1 MDCRTILDIL
11 TTLGSTAI
19 DNDSSARA
27 HVDKCSSCAEHYKAE
42 QELDA
47 MLAADMPGMPSSS
60 EAMSRIMASISGP
73 QVSDSMVLSYL
84 DGSLEGEDLEFYEK
98 QRETNPACQSLE
110 ASHREVWEMLEHG
123 FPAPLPYDQ
132 AAVDR
137 CQEAIFGVK
146 QSAPKPAL
154 QNVQSPG
161 PLSIGPRPPMT
172 FYYAAAA
179 ALLVALS
186 LGALFFKQAEQ
197 NDVAENVPRVKDV
210 IKDKGSKEKSFAPLR
225 EVLKKETP
233 KPQSPESKKDD
244 PKKPDP
250 LKERSPKVE
259 TPKKPEPKPTPK
271 MDFAKKDPAKP
282 PVKTNPEKP
291 ASSALLA
298 SLSKEDREL
307 VLNLDVL
314 EKMDEAENHDLMM
327 DSDLLSAMTLEDFE
341 EN

>member
-19 DNDSSARA
+19 DNDSSAQA
-27 HVDKCSSCAEHYKAE
+27 HVDKCSSCAEQYKAE

-60 EAMSRIMASISGP
+60 DAMSRIMASLAQC
-73 QVSDSMVLSYL
+73 QVSDSTVLSYL
-84 DGSLEGEDLEFYEK
+84 DESLSAEELSSYEDHRK
-98 QRETNPACQSLE
+98 SCASCQSRE
-110 ASHREVWEMLEHG
+110 ASHLEVWEMLEHG

-154 QNVQSPG
+154 QNVQRPG

-172 FYYAAAA
+172 LYYAAAA
-179 ALLVALS
+179 ALLVVLS

-210 IKDKGSKEKSFAPLR
+210 IKDRGSKEKSFAPLR
-225 EVLKKETP
+225 DVLKKETP
-233 KPQSPESKKDD
+233 EPQSPESKKDD
-244 PKKPDP
+244 PKKSDP
-250 LKERSPKVE
+250 LKRTSPKVE
-259 TPKKPEPKPTPK
+259 TPKKPDPKPTPK

-282 PVKTNPEKP
+282 PVKTNPEEP
-291 ASSALLA
+291 TSSALLA